1 MTKEGDAFDRRV
13 SRPMGDRQPNILLIM
28 ADQLSAPALPCYGHP
43 LVKAPHIG
51 ALAERGVV
59 FENAYCNSPLCAP
72 SRSSFMAGRLA
83 SRIGAYDNA
92 SEFPSAVPTIAH
104 GLRAQGYRTCLSG
117 KMHFVGPD
125 QLHGFEERLTTDVYP
140 VDFGWT
146 PNWDAPEERIDWW
159 YHNMAS
165 VKEAGVAEASN
176 QLDFDD
182 ETGFQ
187 AMRFLSDY
195 ARSNKD
201 RPFFLTVSFTHP
213 HDPYAIRQE
222 HWDRYEG
229 IEIDAPRVAPIPYE
243 RMDAH
248 SRRLVKVSAMDEVEI
263 TEEDVRRARRAY
275 YGAISYL
282 DGWIGELI
290 RALRTF
296 RLADETVVVLTSDH
310 GDMLGERGLWY
321 KMCFFER
328 AVRVPLIFFAP
339 ERFAPRGVGTL
350 ASLVDLLPTLLD
362 LGRPAS
368 GLPAGIEHDGHSL
381 AAALDGSDLGER
393 TVLGEYMAEGA
404 LAPIL
409 MIRRG
414 QWKYVWSEADPPMLL
429 DLEHDPDELEN
440 LAAQPE
446 HAATA
451 AAFEAEV
458 HQLWNPKDLY
468 EKILRSQRA
477 RRLAFGALTTGRHTP
492 WDYQPVRDA
501 SREYMR
507 NHLDLNQVERGRRFP
522 RAD

>member
-1 MTKEGDAFDRRV
+1 
-13 SRPMGDRQPNILLIM
+13 MGAKQPNILLIM
-28 ADQLSAPALPCYGHP
+28 ADQLSAPALPSCGHRV
-43 LVKAPHIG
+43 VKAPHMG
-51 ALAERGVV
+51 ALAEQGAV

-72 SRSSFMAGRLA
+72 SRFSFMAGRLP

-92 SEFPSAVPTIAH
+92 SEFSSAVPTIAH

-125 QLHGFEERLTTDVYP
+125 QLHGFEERLTTDIYP
-140 VDFGWT
+140 ADFGWT

-159 YHNMAS
+159 YHNMTS
-165 VKEAGVAEASN
+165 VKQAGVAEASN

-182 ETGFQ
+182 DNGFQ

-213 HDPYAIRQE
+213 HDPYVIRQR
-222 HWDRYEG
+222 HWDRYEAVD
-229 IEIDAPRVAPIPYE
+229 IDAPRVAPMPFE
-243 RMDAH
+243 RMDPH
-248 SRRLVKVSAMDEVEI
+248 SRRLAKVSAMDEVEI
-263 TEEDVRRARRAY
+263 TEDDVRRARRAY

-282 DGWIGELI
+282 DDWIGELV
-290 RALRTF
+290 RALETF
-296 RLADETVVVLTSDH
+296 GLSDDTIVVLTSDH

-321 KMCFFER
+321 KMCFFEW
-328 AVRVPLIFFAP
+328 AVRVPLIFSAP
-339 ERFAPRGVGTL
+339 KRFAPRRVSAL
-350 ASLVDLLPTLLD
+350 ASLVDVLPTLLE
-362 LGRPAS
+362 LGRLAS
-368 GLPAGIEHDGHSL
+368 GPAAEIENDGHSL
-381 AAALDGSDLGER
+381 AAALDGAELSGR

-414 QWKYVWSEADPPMLL
+414 PWKYVWSEPDPPMLL
-429 DLEHDPDELEN
+429 DLEQDPDELEN
-440 LAAQPE
+440 LATRPE

-451 AAFEAEV
+451 AAFETEV
-458 HQLWNPKDLY
+458 HRLWNPKDLY
-468 EKILRSQRA
+468 GKVVRSQRA
-477 RRLAFGALTTGRHTP
+477 RRLAFGALTSGRHTP

-507 NHLDLNQVERGRRFP
+507 NHLDLNEVERGRRFP
-522 RAD
+522 RPD